1 MFPYGYNPTPRT
13 CLTIT
18 EAQQMSWKGG
28 GRKGGEEIRKEGGRE
43 NGRDDEKEKCLAEK
57 GFLPTS
63 APNPALG

>member
-1 MFPYGYNPTPRT
+1 
-13 CLTIT
+13 
-18 EAQQMSWKGG
+18 MSWKGG

-43 NGRDDEKEKCLAEK
+43 NGRDDGKEKCLAEK